1 METFNKEKIK
11 DFENSDL
18 TIYWWNF
25 GRKTLDFKGVVKDY
39 LKRENI
45 KYKIS
50 TKKDEHFN
58 FEQLYF
64 KVSMSVGSMN
74 FSFNGYDLEDLIRMC
89 INIRLTYLGD
99 KSKFILNGRERTINF

>member
-11 DFENSDL
+11 DFENSNL

-64 KVSMSVGSMN
+64 KVSMSVGKMSRC
-74 FSFNGYDLEDLIRMC
+74 FN
-89 INIRLTYLGD
+89 
-99 KSKFILNGRERTINF
+99 S

>member
-1 METFNKEKIK
+1 METYNKQKIK
-11 DFENSDL
+11 DFEKSDL
-18 TIYWWNF
+18 IIYWWNF
-25 GRKTLDFKGVVKDY
+25 GKKTLEFEGVVKDY

-50 TKKDEHFN
+50 TKKDEHLN

-89 INIRLTYLGD
+89 INIRLTYLGY
-99 KSKFILNGRERTINF
+99 KSKFTLYGRERTINF

>member
-1 METFNKEKIK
+1 METYNKQKIK
-11 DFENSDL
+11 DLENSDL
-18 TIYWWNF
+18 IIHWWSF
-25 GRKTLDFKGVVKDY
+25 GKKTLDFKGVVKEY

-45 KYKIS
+45 KYKIL
-50 TKKDEHFN
+50 TKKDEHLN

-64 KVSMSVGSMN
+64 KVSLKVGSMN

-99 KSKFILNGRERTINF
+99 KSKFILNRRERTINF

>member
-1 METFNKEKIK
+1 METYNKQKIK

-18 TIYWWNF
+18 IIHWWNF
-25 GRKTLDFKGVVKDY
+25 GKKTLDFEGVVKDY

-50 TKKDEHFN
+50 TKKNEHLN
-58 FEQLYF
+58 FEKLYF
-64 KVSMSVGSMN
+64 KVSLSVGSMN

-99 KSKFILNGRERTINF
+99 KSKFILNRRERTINH

>member
-11 DFENSDL
+11 DFENSNL

-25 GRKTLDFKGVVKDY
+25 GKKTLDFKGVVKDY

-45 KYKIS
+45 KYKIL

-58 FEQLYF
+58 FEKLYF
-64 KVSMSVGSMN
+64 KVSLKVGSMN